1 MAKERLFNRNFLLV
15 LAGNFLLFFAFFTIL
30 PVLPLYMQE
39 EYNATHTEI
48 GVVLSLYTI
57 TALIIRPFAGF
68 ILDSLPRRPMQLL
81 FYGAFALIFCT
92 YIIPGGVVL
101 FAILRALH
109 GLIFGF
115 ITVANSTVAIDV
127 LPSSRRNEGIGYYG
141 ISNNLGMALG
151 PTISFTTY
159 NIFGSYDALFLCAF
173 IACAIGF
180 LMVWLV
186 RMPKKERQNIEI
198 RPKRLPISLD
208 RFFLLKGTHESITFI
223 LLSFSYG
230 ILSTYLAVYARN
242 EVGIENSTGPFF
254 LLMALGLIS
263 ARISNGPHL
272 RKDRV
277 IQLVTA
283 GMLGLFVGYGIFIFV
298 STPVIFYASAYILGF
313 SYGMICPTVQTMFVN
328 LAPNERR
335 STANSTYLTSWDVGV
350 GIGVVIGGAVADIH
364 SYRAAYIM
372 GVVLIAIALV
382 QFRKVTA
389 PYFIKNR
396 LR

>member
-30 PVLPLYMQE
+30 PVLPLYMQQ

-57 TALIIRPFAGF
+57 TALVIRPFAGF
-68 ILDSLPRRPMQLL
+68 MLDSLPRRPMQLI
-81 FYGAFALIFCT
+81 FYGAFAIIFCT
-92 YIIPGGVVL
+92 YIIPGGVML

-159 NIFGSYDALFLCAF
+159 TFFGSYDALFICAF
-173 IACAIGF
+173 VACAVGF
-180 LMVWLV
+180 LMVSLV
-186 RMPKKERQNIEI
+186 KMPYKPQISTEEK
-198 RPKRLPISLD
+198 PKHRPISLD
-208 RFFLLKGTHESITFI
+208 RFFLVKGTHESITFM

-230 ILSTYLAVYARN
+230 ILSTYLAVYARD

-254 LLMALGLIS
+254 MLMALGLIS

-283 GMLGLFVGYGIFIFV
+283 GLLGLFIGYGIFIFV
-298 STPVIFYASAYILGF
+298 SLPIMFYASAYILGF

-328 LAPNERR
+328 LAPNDRR

-350 GIGVVIGGAVADIH
+350 GIGVVVGGAIADVH
-364 SYRAAYIM
+364 SYRAAYIL
-372 GVVLIAIALV
+372 GVVLIAVALI

>member
-1 MAKERLFNRNFLLV
+1 MAEERLFNRNFLLV

-30 PVLPLYMQE
+30 PVLPLYMQQ

-48 GVVLSLYTI
+48 GVVLSLYTV

-68 ILDSLPRRPMQLL
+68 MLDSLPRRPMQLI

-127 LPSSRRNEGIGYYG
+127 LHSSRRNEGIGYYG

-151 PTISFTTY
+151 PTISFATY

-173 IACAIGF
+173 IACALGF
-180 LMVWLV
+180 LMVSLV
-186 RMPKKERQNIEI
+186 KMPQKAQLLSE
-198 RPKRLPISLD
+198 RPKQQPISLD
-208 RFFLLKGTHESITFI
+208 RFFLVKGIHESITFM

-230 ILSTYLAVYARN
+230 ILSTYLAVYARD

-254 LLMALGLIS
+254 MLMALGLIS

-277 IQLVTA
+277 IELVSA
-283 GMLGLFVGYGIFIFV
+283 GMLGLFIGYAIFIFV
-298 STPVIFYASAYILGF
+298 SNEIIFYASAYILGF

-328 LAPNERR
+328 LAPNNRR

-350 GIGVVIGGAVADIH
+350 GIGVVIGGAIADVH
-364 SYRAAYIM
+364 SYRAAYIL
-372 GVVLIAIALV
+372 GVVLIALALI
-382 QFRKVTA
+382 QFRKVAA

>member
-39 EYNATHTEI
+39 TYNATHTEI
-48 GVVLSLYTI
+48 GVVLSLYTV
-57 TALIIRPFAGF
+57 TALIIRPFAGY
-68 ILDSLPRRPMQLL
+68 ILDSFPRRPMQLL
-81 FYGAFALIFCT
+81 FYGVFALIFCT
-92 YIIPGGVVL
+92 YIIPGGVIL

-151 PTISFTTY
+151 PTISFATY
-159 NIFGSYDALFLCAF
+159 SLFGSYNALFICAF
-173 IACAIGF
+173 VACALGF
-180 LMVWLV
+180 LMVSLV
-186 RMPKKERQNIEI
+186 RMPNKAKLSFSE
-198 RPKRLPISLD
+198 RPKLNPISLD
-208 RFFLLKGTHESITFI
+208 RFFLVKGTHESITFM

-230 ILSTYLAVYARN
+230 ILSTFLAVYARD

-254 LLMALGLIS
+254 MLMALGLIS

-283 GMLGLFVGYGIFIFV
+283 GMLGLFVGYAIFIFV
-298 STPVIFYASAYILGF
+298 SIPAIFYASAYILGF

-328 LAPNERR
+328 LAPNDRR

-350 GIGVVIGGAVADIH
+350 GIGVVVGGAIADVH
-364 SYRAAYIM
+364 SYRAAYIL
-372 GVVLIAIALV
+372 GVVLIAVALV

-389 PYFIKNR
+389 PYFLKNR

>member
-1 MAKERLFNRNFLLV
+1 MQKEKLFNRNFLLV

-30 PVLPLYMQE
+30 PVLPIYMQQ

-68 ILDSLPRRPMQLL
+68 ILDTLPRRPMQLL
-81 FYGAFALIFCT
+81 FYGAFALVFCT
-92 YIIPGGVVL
+92 YIIPGGALL

-127 LPSSRRNEGIGYYG
+127 LHSSRRNEGIGYYG

-151 PTISFTTY
+151 PTISFATY
-159 NIFGSYDALFLCAF
+159 NVFGSYDALFLCAF
-173 IACAIGF
+173 IACALGF
-180 LMVWLV
+180 LMVSLV
-186 RMPKKERQNIEI
+186 RIPQKTQPLSERQKQQ
-198 RPKRLPISLD
+198 PMSLD
-208 RFFLLKGTHESITFI
+208 RFFLVKGIHESITFM

-230 ILSTYLAVYARN
+230 ILSTYLAVYARD

-254 LLMALGLIS
+254 MLMALGLIS

-283 GMLGLFVGYGIFIFV
+283 GMLGLFIGYAIFIFV
-298 STPVIFYASAYILGF
+298 SNEIIFYASAYILGF

-328 LAPNERR
+328 LAPNNRR

-350 GIGVVIGGAVADIH
+350 GIGVVIGGAVADVH
-364 SYRAAYIM
+364 SYRVAYIL
-372 GVVLIAIALV
+372 GVVLIAVALI

>member
-1 MAKERLFNRNFLLV
+1 MAEERLFNRNFLLV

-30 PVLPLYMQE
+30 PVLPLYMQQ

-48 GVVLSLYTI
+48 GVVLSLYTV

-68 ILDSLPRRPMQLL
+68 MLDSLPRRPMQLL

-101 FAILRALH
+101 FAILRVLH

-127 LPSSRRNEGIGYYG
+127 LHSSRRNEGIGYYG

-151 PTISFTTY
+151 PTISFATY

-173 IACAIGF
+173 IACALGF
-180 LMVWLV
+180 LMVSLV
-186 RMPKKERQNIEI
+186 KMPQKAQLLSE
-198 RPKRLPISLD
+198 RPKQQPISLD
-208 RFFLLKGTHESITFI
+208 RFFLVKGIHESITFM

-230 ILSTYLAVYARN
+230 ILSTYLAVYARD

-254 LLMALGLIS
+254 MLMALGLIS

-283 GMLGLFVGYGIFIFV
+283 GMLGLFIGYAIFIFV
-298 STPVIFYASAYILGF
+298 SNEIIFYASAYILGF

-328 LAPNERR
+328 LAPNNRR

-350 GIGVVIGGAVADIH
+350 GIGVVIGGAIADVH
-364 SYRAAYIM
+364 SYRAAYIL
-372 GVVLIAIALV
+372 GVVLIALALI
-382 QFRKVTA
+382 QFRKVAA

>member
-30 PVLPLYMQE
+30 PVLPLYMQQ

-57 TALIIRPFAGF
+57 TALVIRPFAGF
-68 ILDSLPRRPMQLL
+68 MLDSLPRRPMQLI
-81 FYGAFALIFCT
+81 FYAAFAIIFCT
-92 YIIPGGVVL
+92 YIIPGGVIL

-159 NIFGSYDALFLCAF
+159 TFFGSYDALFICAF
-173 IACAIGF
+173 VACAVGF
-180 LMVWLV
+180 LMVSLV
-186 RMPKKERQNIEI
+186 KMPYKPQISPVEK
-198 RPKRLPISLD
+198 PKHSPISLD
-208 RFFLLKGTHESITFI
+208 RFFLVKGTHESVTFM

-230 ILSTYLAVYARN
+230 ILSTYLAVYARD

-254 LLMALGLIS
+254 MLMALGLIS

-283 GMLGLFVGYGIFIFV
+283 GLLGLFIGYGIFIFV
-298 STPVIFYASAYILGF
+298 SVPIMFYASAYILGF

-328 LAPNERR
+328 LAPNDRR

-350 GIGVVIGGAVADIH
+350 GIGVVVGGAIADVH
-364 SYRAAYIM
+364 SYRAAYIL
-372 GVVLIAIALV
+372 GVVLIAVALF